1 MLPKFIAENCT
12 FTIPEFGGYERFELT
27 LSIYT
32 TDFEPEN
39 DAEDRLLHDLEKS
52 WDLVDATKE
61 TLQIGEQS
69 IEKTD
74 RFGSIIRKP
83 ADKTGQYLY
92 LMRIPNWVYD
102 QRQVVKQDH
111 IDDLERDLFR
121 ERDSDSNEDG
131 QYGKNRIK
139 HELLQPR
146 QPGFDD

>member
-1 MLPKFIAENCT
+1 MGCDEEWT
-12 FTIPEFGGYERFELT
+12 YRWT
-27 LSIYT
+27 LDKSETGQRI
-32 TDFEPEN
+32 F
-39 DAEDRLLHDLEKS
+39 DATQNG

-74 RFGSIIRKP
+74 KFGSLIRKP

-92 LMRIPNWVYD
+92 LMRIPNWVYEK
-102 QRQVVKQDH
+102 RQALKMDH
-111 IDDLERDLFR
+111 VDDLEADMFR
-121 ERDSDSNEDG
+121 ERDSDTNEDG

-139 HELLQPR
+139 HEVVTPR